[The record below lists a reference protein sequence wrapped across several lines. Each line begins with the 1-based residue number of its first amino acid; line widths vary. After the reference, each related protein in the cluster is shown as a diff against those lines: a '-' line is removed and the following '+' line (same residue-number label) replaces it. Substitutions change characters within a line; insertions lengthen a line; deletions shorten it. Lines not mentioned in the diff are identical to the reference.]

1 MVLNVG
7 ILVSGR
13 GSNMQAI
20 IEANREGR
28 LGVDKIVV
36 LSDNPD
42 APALDK
48 ANALGVEAIYIPVK
62 SNGAKLTPEEE
73 DMFVKELKDR
83 DVGLVCLAGFM
94 RIISHGILREYE
106 GRIINIHPS
115 LLPSFRGLNV
125 HERVL
130 EYGCRYTGCTVHF
143 VTADVDAGP
152 IILQACVP
160 VRQDDTPETLAE
172 RVLREEHRIYPMSVR
187 LFSEGRLSIEG
198 RRVIIEGW
206 EDYE

>member
-1 MVLNVG
+1 MVLNIG

-48 ANALGVEAIYIPVK
+48 ANALGVEAIHIPVK

-83 DVGLVCLAGFM
+83 NVGLVCLAGFM